1 MASVENKAQAVI
13 LALLARRKQR
23 QNDVPQLPSSIGRDI
38 GLVLLIDQ
46 IPTAT
51 QDRAPFAGVGVPAW
65 PREQSASTVSDYPA
79 QDPTKP
85 SQRDALRSE
94 EHTSELQSLRHL

>member
-51 QDRAPFAGVGVPAW
+51 QDRARELPGSFQGAGFAG
-65 PREQSASTVSDYPA
+65 
-79 QDPTKP
+79 
-85 SQRDALRSE
+85 
-94 EHTSELQSLRHL
+94 